1 MSPKKKLPGTWR
13 ELSETLRVPQKSRVI
28 DLLLAL
34 VEKQQ
39 KNPSQILFQ
48 GEWFSPW
55 KAFVDFAL
63 GEIRRSPNKRNSNLV
78 RDMAQCLYQLNGIQQ
93 EFENSEVFGFM
104 LSSKSNHLVRWCI
117 SVSWFTYEWQIEYVA
132 HHKDLMEFIFAVSR
146 KRQIAIV
153 DQMTPVL
160 PQTVILC
167 ELLPFFSKQFFC

>member
-1 MSPKKKLPGTWR
+1 
-13 ELSETLRVPQKSRVI
+13 
-28 DLLLAL
+28 
-34 VEKQQ
+34 
-39 KNPSQILFQ
+39 
-48 GEWFSPW
+48 
-55 KAFVDFAL
+55 
-63 GEIRRSPNKRNSNLV
+63 
-78 RDMAQCLYQLNGIQQ
+78 MAQCLYQLNGIQQ